1 MNERFA
7 HELQAGDEFAPLARN
22 PGPLHCWSFDAAR
35 AFTLYGAESPCAGA
49 RGARLLPT
57 SPFLFIEF
65 FLVLH
70 RALPDLQRMKL
81 C

>member
-1 MNERFA
+1 M
-7 HELQAGDEFAPLARN
+7 APN
-22 PGPLHCWSFDAAR
+22 PR
-35 AFTLYGAESPCAGA
+35 AGA